1 MVSDWQ
7 VRDMTFCCLIRGK
20 RPTCLPVKS
29 NFAQDFVSKTDVS
42 SSGAEKYDLAYV
54 FRRAVDSRET

>member
-1 MVSDWQ
+1 
-7 VRDMTFCCLIRGK
+7 
-20 RPTCLPVKS
+20 VKS

-54 FRRAVDSRET
+54 FRRAVDSRETEMMQIRLKL